1 LEGKEQDIMG
11 LHVELN
17 SWAQAEEH
25 FRDLDQDQGREHYD
39 RDMFNC
45 ELALNILGVGT
56 LFSCRGH
63 LDGLA
68 AFPYITVI
76 PQRAVAGLVP
86 RYVSIMETQ
95 LLSQEALA
103 VKNTLVHAMSELGQR
118 PLGLLTGFYEE
129 RKTPLLCR
137 LVIQSNGLGSYT
149 LVNQGVLV
157 GLLSDQETLRAYQD
171 EFMAFAEYLK
181 SRWGIG

>member
-1 LEGKEQDIMG
+1 MVV
-11 LHVELN
+11 HVELN

-25 FRDLDQDQGREHYD
+25 FRALDQDQGREHYD

-45 ELALNILGVGT
+45 ELALNISGIGT

-68 AFPYITVI
+68 AFPYITVV

-86 RYVSIMETQ
+86 RYVSIVETQ
-95 LLSQEALA
+95 PLSQEALA
-103 VKNTLVHAMSELGQR
+103 VKNTLVQAMAELGQH
-118 PLGLLTGFYEE
+118 LLDLLTGFYEE
-129 RKTPLLCR
+129 RPTPLPCR
-137 LVIQSNGLGSYT
+137 LVIQLNGLGSYT
-149 LVNQGVLV
+149 LVNQGAVV
-157 GLLSDQETLRAYQD
+157 GLFSGQETLKAYQD

>member
-1 LEGKEQDIMG
+1 MVV
-11 LHVELN
+11 HVELN

-25 FRDLDQDQGREHYD
+25 FRSLDQDQGREHYD

-45 ELALNILGVGT
+45 ELALNILGIGT

-68 AFPYITVI
+68 AFPYITII

-86 RYVSIMETQ
+86 RYVSIMETHP
-95 LLSQEALA
+95 LSQEALA
-103 VKNTLVHAMSELGQR
+103 VKNALVHAMSELGQR
-118 PLGLLTGFYEE
+118 LLRLLTGFYEE
-129 RKTPLLCR
+129 RPTSLPCR

-149 LVNQGVLV
+149 LVNQGAIV
-157 GLLSDQETLRAYQD
+157 GLPSDQETLKAYQD
-171 EFMAFAEYLK
+171 EFMTFAEYLK
-181 SRWGIG
+181 SIWGVGQ

>member
-1 LEGKEQDIMG
+1 MVV
-11 LHVELN
+11 HVELN

-25 FRDLDQDQGREHYD
+25 FRGLDQDQGREHYD

-45 ELALNILGVGT
+45 ELALNIPGIGT

-68 AFPYITVI
+68 AFPFITVI

-95 LLSQEALA
+95 PLSQEALA
-103 VKNTLVHAMSELGQR
+103 VKNTLVLAMSELGQH
-118 PLGLLTGFYEE
+118 LLSLLTSFYEE
-129 RKTPLLCR
+129 RPTPLPCR
-137 LVIQSNGLGSYT
+137 LVIQPNGLGSYT
-149 LVNQGVLV
+149 LVNQGAIV
-157 GLLSDQETLRAYQD
+157 GLLSDQETLKAYQE

-181 SRWGIG
+181 SRWGVG

>member
-1 LEGKEQDIMG
+1 MVVHI
-11 LHVELN
+11 ELN

-45 ELALNILGVGT
+45 ELALNILGIGT

-86 RYVSIMETQ
+86 RYVSVLETQ
-95 LLSQEALA
+95 PLSQEALA
-103 VKNTLVHAMSELGQR
+103 VKNTLVQAMAELGQH
-118 PLGLLTGFYEE
+118 LLDLLTGFYEE
-129 RKTPLLCR
+129 RPTPLPCR
-137 LVIQSNGLGSYT
+137 LVIQPNGLGSYT
-149 LVNQGVLV
+149 LVNQGAVV
-157 GLLSDQETLRAYQD
+157 GLLSSQETLKAYQD

-181 SRWGIG
+181 SRWGVG

>member
-1 LEGKEQDIMG
+1 MV

-17 SWAQAEEH
+17 SWVQAEEH
-25 FRDLDQDQGREHYD
+25 FRDLDQDQGRKHYD
-39 RDMFNC
+39 REMFNC
-45 ELALNILGVGT
+45 ELALNLVGIGT

-63 LDGLA
+63 LDGLP

-76 PQRAVAGLVP
+76 PQREVAGLVP

-95 LLSQEALA
+95 PLSQEALT
-103 VKNTLVHAMSELGQR
+103 VKNTLVKAMSELGQR
-118 PLGLLTGFYEE
+118 LLSLLTGFYEE
-129 RKTPLLCR
+129 RRTPLPCR

-149 LVNQGVLV
+149 LVNQGATV

-171 EFMAFAEYLK
+171 GFMAFGEYLK
-181 SRWGIG
+181 SIWE